1 MEKENKITPME
12 APVLDWS
19 TTHDYP
25 GHYVKII
32 DDAFSADECAALIV
46 LAESDAKWT
55 EAAVYGKGP
64 TQDEVNKEY
73 RNSGRILRF
82 DKAAADKLYQKLLP
96 YVQELVNIERGS
108 EWEGIV
114 GAKGNVS
121 GKWTLAGY
129 VESPLRLINL

>member
-1 MEKENKITPME
+1 MDGGSSLWQGPDPGRSQKGVSEQRT
-12 APVLDWS
+12 
-19 TTHDYP
+19 YP
-25 GHYVKII
+25 AI
-32 DDAFSADECAALIV
+32 D
-46 LAESDAKWT
+46 
-55 EAAVYGKGP
+55 KG
-64 TQDEVNKEY
+64 
-73 RNSGRILRF
+73 
-82 DKAAADKLYQKLLP
+82 AADKLYEKLLP

>member
-1 MEKENKITPME
+1 MENENKITPMD

-19 TTHDYP
+19 TTPLAHDYP

-32 DDAFSADECAALIV
+32 DDVFSADECAALIS

-73 RNSGRILRF
+73 RNSERILRF
-82 DKAAADKLYQKLLP
+82 DKAAADKLYEKLLP

-129 VESPLRLINL
+129 VESPCA